1 MIPANKDKL
10 SLFMAQVV
18 EINARSISIFIPFIQ
33 IQTPTPKPKP
43 KPKPTRPSP
52 RPDYPRHQTE
62 DH

>member
-33 IQTPTPKPKP
+33 IQTP
-43 KPKPTRPSP
+43 KPKPTRP